1 MELSKR
7 ALSVLCAIVELY
19 IRSGEPVAS
28 QRVAR
33 HSRLGLSSATIR
45 NVMAELEE
53 GGYLSRLHSSAGR
66 APSDAAFR
74 LYVDH
79 LPRRSAP
86 PPAVRDALTAQMLTK
101 RREVIEDIEWV
112 AQLIAQATNEA
123 GVAVRPLGDGPV
135 LEAVSLV
142 LLEHRGVLGLV
153 VGSDGSVEKRLLELD
168 DSLSRDELQE
178 LSNFMTRRLAG
189 APLQDTGEFLSR
201 LHQHRGDDPGPDD
214 ELLSSARSVV
224 KQLSSTDQ
232 SDVEVRIAGTENLLI
247 SADFSEIARVRS
259 LLSTLEDRTR
269 IAAEFRRAF
278 ARGRTQVLIGG
289 ESETTAQGNLGI
301 VATLYFRDRQQVGA
315 VGVVGPRRMDY
326 QRIVPVV
333 EFIGDSLT
341 QMLETSGAE
350 YA

>member
-7 ALSVLCAIVELY
+7 ALSVLCAVVELY

-33 HSRLGLSSATIR
+33 HSGLGLSSATIR
-45 NVMAELEE
+45 NVMAELED
-53 GGYLSRLHSSAGR
+53 GGFLNRLHSSAGR
-66 APSDAAFR
+66 APSDRGFR
-74 LYVDH
+74 LYVDN

-86 PPAVRDALTAQMLTK
+86 PAVRRALASQMVTM
-101 RREVIEDIEWV
+101 RRELIEDIEWV

-123 GVAVRPLGDGPV
+123 GVAVRPLGEVPV

-142 LLEHRGVLGLV
+142 LLEHRGILGLI
-153 VGSDGSVEKRLLELD
+153 VGSDGSVEKRVLELD
-168 DSLSRDELQE
+168 ETLSREDLQR
-178 LSNFMTRRLAG
+178 LSNLVTRRLAG
-189 APLQDTGEFLSR
+189 APLQDTGEYLLR
-201 LHQHRGDDPGPDD
+201 LDHADEAGPDN
-214 ELLSSARSVV
+214 ELLSYARSVV
-224 KQLSSTDQ
+224 RQLSSIDEG
-232 SDVEVRIAGTENLLI
+232 DIEVRIAGTENLVG
-247 SADFSEIARVRS
+247 SADFSEIDRVRS

-278 ARGRTQVLIGG
+278 TRGPTQVLIGG
-289 ESETTAQGNLGI
+289 ESETTARGNLSI
-301 VATLYFRDRQQVGA
+301 VATLYYRDRKQVGA

-333 EFIGDSLT
+333 EYIGESLT
-341 QMLETSGAE
+341 QMLETSGAD

>member
-45 NVMAELEE
+45 SVMAELED
-53 GGYLSRLHSSAGR
+53 GGYLTRLHSSAGR
-66 APSDAAFR
+66 VPSDAAFR
-74 LYVDH
+74 LYVDN
-79 LPRRSAP
+79 LPQRCVP
-86 PPAVRDALTAQMLTK
+86 PPAVREALAAEMLRM
-101 RREVIEDIEWV
+101 RRELIEDIDWV

-123 GVAVRPLGDGPV
+123 GVSVRPMGEGPV

-153 VGSDGSVEKRLLELD
+153 VGSDGSVEKKLLELD
-168 DSLSRDELQE
+168 ERFSRDDLQQ
-178 LSNFMTRRLAG
+178 LSNFMTRSLAG
-189 APLQDTGEFLSR
+189 APLQDIGEFLSR
-201 LHQHRGDDPGPDD
+201 LRQSDEPGPDD
-214 ELLSSARSVV
+214 ELLSSARAVV
-224 KQLSSTDQ
+224 RQLSPTHEGDI
-232 SDVEVRIAGTENLLI
+232 EVRIAGTENLLV
-247 SADFSEIARVRS
+247 SADFSEIERVRS

-278 ARGRTQVLIGG
+278 TRGRTQVLIGG
-289 ESETTAQGNLGI
+289 ESETTAQGDLGI

-333 EFIGDSLT
+333 EYIGDSLT

>member
-45 NVMAELEE
+45 SVMAELEE
-53 GGYLSRLHSSAGR
+53 CGYLTRLHSSAGR
-66 APSDAAFR
+66 VPSDGAFR
-74 LYVDH
+74 LYVDS
-79 LPRRSAP
+79 LPRRCVP
-86 PPAVRDALTAQMLTK
+86 PPAVRNALAAEMLRM
-101 RREVIEDIEWV
+101 RRELIEDIDWV

-123 GVAVRPLGDGPV
+123 GVSVRPLGEGPV
-135 LEAVSLV
+135 LEAVSMV
-142 LLEHRGVLGLV
+142 LLEHQGVLGLV
-153 VGSDGSVEKRLLELD
+153 VGSDGSVEKKLLELD
-168 DSLSRDELQE
+168 ERFSRDDLQQ
-178 LSNFMTRRLAG
+178 LSNFMTCRLAG
-189 APLQDTGEFLSR
+189 APLQDISEFLSR
-201 LHQHRGDDPGPDD
+201 LRQGDEPGPDD
-214 ELLSSARSVV
+214 ELLSGARAVV
-224 KQLSSTDQ
+224 RQLSPTPEGDI
-232 SDVEVRIAGTENLLI
+232 EVRIAGTDNLLV
-247 SADFSEIARVRS
+247 SADFSEIERVRS

-278 ARGRTQVLIGG
+278 THGRTQVLIGG
-289 ESETTAQGNLGI
+289 ESETTAQGDLGI

-333 EFIGDSLT
+333 EYIGDSLT
-341 QMLETSGAE
+341 QMLETSGAD

>member
-45 NVMAELEE
+45 SVMAELEE
-53 GGYLSRLHSSAGR
+53 GGYLTRLHSSAGR
-66 APSDAAFR
+66 VPSDAAFR
-74 LYVDH
+74 LYVDN
-79 LPRRSAP
+79 LPRRCVP
-86 PPAVRDALTAQMLTK
+86 PPAVRDALAAEMVRM
-101 RREVIEDIEWV
+101 RRELIEDIDWV

-123 GVAVRPLGDGPV
+123 GVSVRPLGEGPV

-153 VGSDGSVEKRLLELD
+153 VGSDGSVEKKLLELD
-168 DSLSRDELQE
+168 ERFSRDDLQQ
-178 LSNFMTRRLAG
+178 LSNFMTCRLAG
-189 APLQDTGEFLSR
+189 APLQAIGEFLSR
-201 LHQHRGDDPGPDD
+201 LRQGDEPGPDD
-214 ELLSSARSVV
+214 ELLSSARAVV
-224 KQLSSTDQ
+224 RQLSPTHEGDI
-232 SDVEVRIAGTENLLI
+232 EVRIAGTENLLV
-247 SADFSEIARVRS
+247 SADFSEIERVRS

-278 ARGRTQVLIGG
+278 TRGRTQVLIGG
-289 ESETTAQGNLGI
+289 ESETTAQGDLGI

-333 EFIGDSLT
+333 EYIGDSLT
-341 QMLETSGAE
+341 QMLETSGAD

>member
-79 LPRRSAP
+79 LPRRSTP

-101 RREVIEDIEWV
+101 RRELIEDIEWV

-123 GVAVRPLGDGPV
+123 GVAVRPLGEGPV

-142 LLEHRGVLGLV
+142 LLEHRGVLALV

-168 DSLSRDELQE
+168 DSLSRDELQV
-178 LSNFMTRRLAG
+178 LSNFMTRRLVG
-189 APLQDTGEFLSR
+189 APLQDTGEFLLR
-201 LHQHRGDDPGPDD
+201 LHQHQGDDPGPDD
-214 ELLSSARSVV
+214 ELLSRARSVV
-224 KQLSSTDQ
+224 KQLASADQ

-301 VATLYFRDRQQVGA
+301 VATLFFRDRQQVGA